1 MSEPEED
8 LAPPDPKS
16 VSEIKLDRRNLYR
29 EETITDLRVG
39 SIQRLVP
46 IKPDGKRDEA
56 REVIYVGQTQIMS
69 QAGAIPVSARIDAID
84 LDDALR
90 KFPQAMQKAVENLV
104 DEVNRL
110 RREQMSRIVVPGR
123 DVPGPKII
131 T

>member
-1 MSEPEED
+1 MSEPEESERI
-8 LAPPDPKS
+8 DPRS
-16 VSEIKLDRRNLYR
+16 PQEIKLDRRNLYR
-29 EETITDLRVG
+29 EEVITDLRVG

-56 REVIYVGQTQIMS
+56 REILYIGQTQIMS
-69 QAGAIPVSARIDAID
+69 QAGTIPVSARIEALD
-84 LDDALR
+84 LEDALR

-104 DEVNRL
+104 EEVNRL